1 MKNKVTVTWSSSSE
15 KMSNPTFVAERLAK
29 LESMLVDKT
38 LIDNPK
44 DQDYATI
51 VFNNE
56 SQAYE
61 WAVFIAE
68 LAVKYNKQIVN
79 ITIE

>member
-1 MKNKVTVTWSSSSE
+1 MKNKVTVTWLSPSE

-44 DQDYATI
+44 DQDYASI

-56 SQAYE
+56 SQASE

-68 LAVKYNKQIVN
+68 LAAKYNKQIVN